1 MRMKMNGRNSCKEN
15 SRHIDIMY
23 FFIKDR
29 AEKGELSIMYC
40 AMNIILADYF
50 TNPLQGAMV
59 RASTYKLLG
68 YIGSYSIKERV
79 RKQIP
84 IKYIPSKKVVPLKN
98 TDMFEDKV

>member
-1 MRMKMNGRNSCKEN
+1 
-15 SRHIDIMY
+15 
-23 FFIKDR
+23 
-29 AEKGELSIMYC
+29 MYC

-98 TDMFEDKV
+98 TDMFEDKVWKDVRTYADVVSARIVTEQLSNKEEGINNKKY